1 MTGEL
6 NLGFVV
12 IFGLAV
18 VFICLIA
25 LIALIV
31 ILGILVKLLTKKSET
46 PAAPAVA
53 PAIAPAAAPVN
64 AAPAAVSS
72 DDKQKI
78 IAAIGAAIAEDMGT
92 DVAHIKIHSI
102 KKI

>member
-1 MTGEL
+1 MPAGM

-12 IFGLAV
+12 VFGLAV

-25 LIALIV
+25 LIVLIK
-31 ILGILVKLLTKKSET
+31 ILGFIINAFAKKPET
-46 PAAPAVA
+46 AAAPAAPTA
-53 PAIAPAAAPVN
+53 APAAAPVN

>member
-1 MTGEL
+1 MPTDGM

-12 IFGLAV
+12 LFGLAV
-18 VFICLIA
+18 VFTCLIA
-25 LIALIV
+25 LIVLIKV
-31 ILGILVKLLTKKSET
+31 LGYVVNAFTKKPET
-46 PAAPAVA
+46 TAASAA
-53 PAIAPAAAPVN
+53 APAAAPATPVN

-72 DDKQKI
+72 VDKQKI

>member
-1 MTGEL
+1 MPAGM

-12 IFGLAV
+12 VFGLAV

-25 LIALIV
+25 LIILIKV
-31 ILGILVKLLTKKSET
+31 LGFIINAFTKKPET
-46 PAAPAVA
+46 AAAPAVA
-53 PAIAPAAAPVN
+53 PAAAPAAAPVN

-72 DDKQKI
+72 VDKQKI

>member
-1 MTGEL
+1 MPAGM

-12 IFGLAV
+12 LFGIGV
-18 VFICLIA
+18 VFTCLIA
-25 LIALIV
+25 LIVLIKV
-31 ILGILVKLLTKKSET
+31 MGFVVNAFTKKPET
-46 PAAPAVA
+46 AAAPAAPAA
-53 PAIAPAAAPVN
+53 APAAAPVN

-72 DDKQKI
+72 VDKQKI

>member
-1 MTGEL
+1 MPTGM

-12 IFGLAV
+12 AFGLGI
-18 VFICLIA
+18 VFVCLIA
-25 LIALIV
+25 LIVLIKV
-31 ILGILVKLLTKKSET
+31 LGFVVNAFAKKPEAAAAAA
-46 PAAPAVA
+46 PAAPV
-53 PAIAPAAAPVN
+53 AAPVTT

-72 DDKQKI
+72 VDKQKI